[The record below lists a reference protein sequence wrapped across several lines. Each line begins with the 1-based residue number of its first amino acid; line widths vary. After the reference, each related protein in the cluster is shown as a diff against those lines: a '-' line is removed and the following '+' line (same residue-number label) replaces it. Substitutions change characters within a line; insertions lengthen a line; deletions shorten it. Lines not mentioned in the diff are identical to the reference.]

1 MNRSK
6 KLMCIV
12 CNILVQQN
20 NRESTKMSFKVTHKY
35 VHSVLN
41 DENVIG
47 FMADVFP
54 NKLVRDQ
61 VFNNIMDCVEPAG
74 RHIFVHYG
82 YGANGKTTFCNLL
95 QTIFRDNKN
104 IKIIHEINKRELIIA
119 KRLYPIIF
127 ITCNSSDDITDEF
140 EGDEWAYTT
149 LIPHSEI
156 FTKDEQK
163 PNLSE
168 SFVEW
173 IAPYIEAAKKNEE
186 KDKIDMEKLIETA
199 KNIGICM
206 CDSDE
211 DDSDNESDVS
221 CDESECTCDE

>member
-1 MNRSK
+1 MY
-6 KLMCIV
+6 IA
-12 CNILVQQN
+12 CNILVQQD
-20 NRESTKMSFKVTHKY
+20 NREPTRMSFKVTHKY

-41 DENVIG
+41 DENVVG

-54 NKLVRDQ
+54 NKLVREQ

-95 QTIFRDNKN
+95 QTIFGDNKN

-127 ITCNSSDDITDEF
+127 ITCNSSDDITDVF

-163 PNLSE
+163 HGLSE

-206 CDSDE
+206 CDSDDE

>member
-1 MNRSK
+1 
-6 KLMCIV
+6 
-12 CNILVQQN
+12 
-20 NRESTKMSFKVTHKY
+20 MSFKVTHKY
-35 VHSVLN
+35 VNSVLN
-41 DENVIG
+41 DENVVG

-61 VFNNIMDCVEPAG
+61 VFNNIMDCVEPEG

-95 QTIFRDNKN
+95 NTIFGDNKN
-104 IKIIHEINKRELIIA
+104 IKIIHEINKRDLIIA

-127 ITCNSSDDITDEF
+127 ITCSSIDHDIMDAF

-149 LIPHSEI
+149 LIPHTEI
-156 FTKDEQK
+156 FTKDTQK
-163 PNLSE
+163 HDLHK

-173 IAPYIEAAKKNEE
+173 VTPYIEASKKNEE

-206 CDSDE
+206 CDSDDE
-211 DDSDNESDVS
+211 SEISCDDESNDESDND
-221 CDESECTCDE
+221 SECTCDK